1 MRSLTYGALYEGH
14 ESFRLFL
21 VGNVY
26 EDNFEKRVLAK
37 ANISCKGANKVK
49 LSDFKTN
56 TFAMSDGLGHTQK
69 LTKVTQA
76 RVFSPE
82 KHCQKRNL
90 KVKKT
95 INRKRRFLYNGLF
108 LEV

>member
-37 ANISCKGANKVK
+37 
-49 LSDFKTN
+49 
-56 TFAMSDGLGHTQK
+56 
-69 LTKVTQA
+69 
-76 RVFSPE
+76 
-82 KHCQKRNL
+82 KRNL